1 MLKFPTQYH
10 EEVATSVAEYAD
22 RLDGVDTVLVV
33 NSCARGQAVPESDLD
48 MAILMI
54 PPVDEK
60 ALEAEWLVH
69 KSSDVNLKKFC
80 NRSPFSAIHLD
91 FFDGSFTSAVWD
103 DGGGPDD
110 FEIEIGN
117 RIAYASPLIQSGPR
131 LPESFTHNELELIG
145 LKTQIKVLEVQ
156 IDMQKQLLSFQSVE
170 ASRLEAIIMAP
181 HPTQS
186 VVVNVDSRADARA
199 LSHALAFEV
208 TYLPQVLDEIEQDLL
223 ELESIAKEPLHV
235 TSLHRAI
242 DQVREELSQES
253 VMTSGL
259 LDRIGEVLRQIQSAR
274 DSTSEGIKSIRR
286 LGRSY
291 NKIAEWCGLPQIP
304 SVFLD

>member
-54 PPVDEK
+54 PPIDEE

-91 FFDGSFTSAVWD
+91 FFDGSFTAAVWD

-131 LPESFTHNELELIG
+131 LVEDELPDDQQDFIEINAELAETFPNITEQKDPLPDHESWDGKPGKRE
-145 LKTQIKVLEVQ
+145 
-156 IDMQKQLLSFQSVE
+156 
-170 ASRLEAIIMAP
+170 
-181 HPTQS
+181 
-186 VVVNVDSRADARA
+186 
-199 LSHALAFEV
+199 
-208 TYLPQVLDEIEQDLL
+208 LL
-223 ELESIAKEPLHV
+223 E
-235 TSLHRAI
+235 R
-242 DQVREELSQES
+242 
-253 VMTSGL
+253 
-259 LDRIGEVLRQIQSAR
+259 
-274 DSTSEGIKSIRR
+274 
-286 LGRSY
+286 
-291 NKIAEWCGLPQIP
+291 
-304 SVFLD
+304 